1 MDLHIFAFLVGHTS
15 RICTGLHVLART
27 RRYVNILYE
36 SEGHWFKSSRARQN
50 SEGPAGG

>member
-1 MDLHIFAFLVGHTS
+1 
-15 RICTGLHVLART
+15 LHVLARI

-36 SEGHWFKSSRARQN
+36 SEGHWFKSSRARQK